1 MVSENVVTECLKAA
15 KRHGAAIPTLP
26 MQDSI
31 RKISD
36 NGSEI
41 ADRSQYVL
49 VQTPQCFLSERERLK
64 AYEQEFQN
72 SFTDDAS
79 VVEQMGFSIHL
90 VEGDKK
96 NIKITTPADLK
107 LAEALS

>member
-1 MVSENVVTECLKAA
+1 MELLFLLCLCKIA
-15 KRHGAAIPTLP
+15 
-26 MQDSI
+26 S
-31 RKISD
+31 KISD

-49 VQTPQCFLSERERLK
+49 VQTPQCFLSEIILK